1 MNNTVLTIILLLVMM
16 VVVMTSL
23 NRSSGSSAFGSVSSV
38 LLVLT
43 LIFIIHFLI
52 KNVLKTRG
60 NQVPEENIEAF
71 LGKCKG
77 DLASDEEL
85 AKKEDFEMKNDL
97 LEYVQNMGDSR
108 NTETEITMKPPVN
121 VVQANSPSD
130 KLASYGSSGTT
141 DLNSFFSVKQNEAC
155 VFKEVPTGSRV
166 QTEMVKAPELV
177 DKVSHETLYLSGRN
191 DNMTGAHTVENTTWK
206 YDNEKVMNGGEL
218 FGGVSGYNDMDAG
231 YASVL

>member
-1 MNNTVLTIILLLVMM
+1 MNNSVLTIILLLVMM

-60 NQVPEENIEAF
+60 NQVPEEDIEAF
-71 LGKCKG
+71 LGKCSKG
-77 DLASDEEL
+77 ADDEEISE
-85 AKKEDFEMKNDL
+85 KENFEMKNDL
-97 LEYVQNMGDSR
+97 LEYVQNMGESR
-108 NTETEITMKPPVN
+108 NTEVDITMKPPVN
-121 VVQANSPSD
+121 IVQANSPSD
-130 KLASYGSSGTT
+130 KLASYGSHGTT
-141 DLNSFFSVKQNEAC
+141 DLNSFFDVQRKEAC
-155 VFKEVPTGSRV
+155 VFKEVPTGTRV
-166 QTEMVKAPELV
+166 QTEMVQAPELV
-177 DKVSHETLYLSGRN
+177 DKVSHETLYLSNRN
-191 DNMTGAHTVENTTWK
+191 DNMVKAKTVENTSWQ

-218 FGGVSGYNDMDAG
+218 FSGVSGYNDMDGG